1 MKRKL
6 FAITIAAV
14 LLLAGC
20 GAGSSGNKGADNAP
34 TASASGGDC
43 LPEYDNGWD
52 MGASSGEAAPAPA
65 NPEDSS
71 QAGSI
76 YQNTRAKLIRRAE
89 VHIQTE
95 QFDESRAALNKLV
108 ADCGGYFEV
117 ASDYGGSYRDAYA
130 NRSGEYT
137 IRVPAEKYSQFFNSA
152 GDLGYI
158 TNSTESSE
166 DVGERYYDTEA
177 RLKTQRTKQERLLAL
192 LERAE
197 TMEDIIALEGAL
209 SDVEL
214 QIELYSSDLNRYDAL
229 ISYATI
235 QVYLNEVGQ
244 ITQDVGETSSLG
256 ERMAAGVQS
265 SFQGLVQG
273 GQDLLIWMS
282 YHLFAVLILAVLAC
296 AGVIAGRKKLEK
308 RRLRRQGA
316 GDQSEPPQ

>member
-1 MKRKL
+1 MKRKW
-6 FAITIAAV
+6 FAACLAGV

-20 GAGSSGNKGADNAP
+20 GGGKAQEAITGDAMAPAGSMMTNDF
-34 TASASGGDC
+34 SGGGAM
-43 LPEYDNGWD
+43 PEPEAPEEEGWD
-52 MGASSGEAAPAPA
+52 MPGALESDASV
-65 NPEDSS
+65 
-71 QAGSI
+71 
-76 YQNTRAKLIRRAE
+76 YQNPRAKLIRRAE
-89 VHIQTE
+89 LDIQTE
-95 QFDESRAALNKLV
+95 QFDQSVQALNTLV
-108 ADCGGYFEV
+108 LDCGGYFENSSV
-117 ASDYGGSYRDAYA
+117 YGGGYRDAYA
-130 NRSGEYT
+130 RRHGEY
-137 IRVPAEKYSQFFNSA
+137 IVRVPAERYTAFLSGA
-152 GDLGYI
+152 GDLGYL
-158 TNSTESSE
+158 TSSSESTE
-166 DVGERYYDTEA
+166 DVGEQYYDTEA

>member
-6 FAITIAAV
+6 FAITIATV

-34 TASASGGDC
+34 SSSASGGDC
-43 LPEYDNGWD
+43 LPEYDSGWD

-137 IRVPAEKYSQFFNSA
+137 IRVPAEQ
-152 GDLGYI
+152 
-158 TNSTESSE
+158 
-166 DVGERYYDTEA
+166 
-177 RLKTQRTKQERLLAL
+177 
-192 LERAE
+192 
-197 TMEDIIALEGAL
+197 
-209 SDVEL
+209 
-214 QIELYSSDLNRYDAL
+214 
-229 ISYATI
+229 YAA
-235 QVYLNEVGQ
+235 YLNHA
-244 ITQDVGETSSLG
+244 GELCHETWRDTS
-256 ERMAAGVQS
+256 RQS
-265 SFQGLVQG
+265 VCS
-273 GQDLLIWMS
+273 IS
-282 YHLFAVLILAVLAC
+282 
-296 AGVIAGRKKLEK
+296 R
-308 RRLRRQGA
+308 
-316 GDQSEPPQ
+316 